1 MRFEF
6 SQAILNCLSVYFS
19 LFLYLFIKFVNVR
32 VRNVCYRFALC
43 TAGSYIFC
51 FYLSIPYTCFVLLD
65 FSVLTLVN

>member
-6 SQAILNCLSVYFS
+6 FASNSK
-19 LFLYLFIKFVNVR
+19 LFVGLLFAVLYLFIKFANVR